1 MMTAQLV
8 VACALALMP
17 QSAGRASKPASPATR
32 PATAAS
38 AVASVSGVDRAL
50 FHIRT
55 DDGSGSGFQYRTAG
69 YVLTNRHVVHAAPV
83 GATVNLRPVRTSED
97 GSVGLGEPIT
107 GTVRFKHPEL
117 DVAVIEIPPS
127 RDTSCL
133 MPITTAGGKH
143 VARGVELY
151 AHGFPATT
159 GPVVTP
165 TISRGLLS
173 AHYADPVTGQTLYL
187 TDTALSPG
195 SSGGPVTDSRG
206 AVVGI
211 ATAVSIVQ
219 DGAGTSWGYVLP
231 IRSIEEALK
240 CREGFSAL
248 PRPFSVAPHVKAI
261 ASSTTADRAAIAYR
275 KAIEEASRQC
285 ASALELA
292 RAFEELTASLQS
304 SKGTLPKDRYK
315 AFNEASLSAAT
326 TLLGRLFEF
335 GLTGEDESVE
345 RALSTAIE
353 SDALQKWHDAV
364 ITRTFGPMSERDR
377 LVAVAELLSEHASG
391 LSALLTSSGRDCA
404 ALQSAV
410 SALDSDGAS
419 NRSSVRALSKALAS
433 LIVTRANLA
442 MVDPEIIDPDS
453 PELPLPVRQRLRT
466 CRAALQNCLDEWMA
480 LPADCRRVAED
491 LVEQLESPPDGAKR
505 RDPPEEGRK
514 GSALDSAL
522 SLWTQAGFSVWGGV
536 QRGRTEGASHAFSL
550 DFDEAPAM
558 AWLGVRSPDGSEFSV
573 TVKDSRG
580 RTITEVGSI
589 RQGDVTWSGV
599 ELLSDSKI
607 VARFESSGVRD
618 YQYEFVVV
626 YRQSPLAQARLAIEA
641 AMPGFREVGCRSL
654 VLNPGETDEFAF
666 DASEWSAFTL
676 FATDVRG
683 SDIDIEVLDAG
694 KRRVAVDTEND
705 SNPIVSVTEAA
716 RGEYML
722 RFRNA
727 GRSLAIVDSVIYGK
741 RR

>member
-1 MMTAQLV
+1 MMTAQLI
-8 VACALALMP
+8 VACALALTP
-17 QSAGRASKPASPATR
+17 QSAGRPSKPSAPATR
-32 PATAAS
+32 PATPSS

-50 FHIRT
+50 FYIRT
-55 DDGSGSGFQYRTAG
+55 DEGSGSGFQYRASG

-83 GATVNLRPVRTSED
+83 GSTVNLRPVRTSED
-97 GSVGLGEPIT
+97 GSVGLGESIK

-127 RDTSCL
+127 RETSCL
-133 MPITTAGGKH
+133 MPVTTPGGKH

-231 IRSIEEALK
+231 IRSIEDALK

-248 PRPFSVAPHVKAI
+248 PRPFSIEPHVKAI
-261 ASSTTADRAAIAYR
+261 AASTTADKAALAYK

-285 ASALELA
+285 ASALELG

-304 SKGTLPKDRYK
+304 SKGTLPKDKYK

-335 GLTGEDESVE
+335 VLTGEDESVE
-345 RALSTAIE
+345 RVLSKAIE
-353 SDALQKWHDAV
+353 SDAMQKWHDAV
-364 ITRTFGPMSERDR
+364 ITRTFGPMSESDR
-377 LVAVAELLSEHASG
+377 LLAVAELLSEHASG
-391 LSALLTSSGRDCA
+391 LSALLKSAGRDCA
-404 ALQSAV
+404 SLQSAV
-410 SALDSDGAS
+410 KALDSEGAS
-419 NRSSVRALSKALAS
+419 TRSSVRALSKALAS

-453 PELPLPVRQRLRT
+453 PELPLPVRQRLRI
-466 CRAALQNCLDEWMA
+466 CRAALQNCADEWMG
-480 LPADCRRVAED
+480 LPEDCRRVAED
-491 LVEQLESPPDGAKR
+491 LVEQLESPSEGVQR
-505 RDPPEEGRK
+505 RDPPNAGPEGA
-514 GSALDSAL
+514 ALDSAL
-522 SLWTQAGFSVWGGV
+522 ELWTRAGFSVWGTV
-536 QRGRTEGASHAFSL
+536 QRGRAEGASHGFSL
-550 DFDEAPAM
+550 DFDEAPAI
-558 AWLGVRSPDGSEFSV
+558 AWVGVRSPSGSDFSV

-580 RTITEVGSI
+580 ATITEVGSI
-589 RQGDVTWSGV
+589 RQRDVTWSGV
-599 ELLSDSKI
+599 EILADSKI
-607 VARFESSGVRD
+607 SARFESKGVQD
-618 YQYEFVVV
+618 YPYEFVVV

-641 AMPGFREVGCRSL
+641 AVPGFREVGCKSL

-666 DASEWSAFTL
+666 DARQWSAFTL

-683 SDIDIEVLDAG
+683 ADIDIEVLDEN

-705 SNPIVSVTEAA
+705 SNPIVSVTDAG
-716 RGEYML
+716 RGEYLL
-722 RFRNA
+722 RFKNA
-727 GRSLAIVDSVIYGK
+727 GSSLAIVDSVIYGK